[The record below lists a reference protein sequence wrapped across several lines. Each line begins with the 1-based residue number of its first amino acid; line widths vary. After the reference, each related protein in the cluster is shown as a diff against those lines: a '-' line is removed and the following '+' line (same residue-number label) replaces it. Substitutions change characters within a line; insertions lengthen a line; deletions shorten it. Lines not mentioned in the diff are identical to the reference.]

1 MVHARHM
8 HESSNMQLWIVEYT
22 RNYTSHLCV
31 CTKLYDTS
39 LYVQHRHILESW
51 TIHLSIRIIRS
62 VLHFAGGGFWAGR
75 SVAPRGR
82 QVRGTS
88 ESTTYFSSHDTVRC
102 VWLWVMSPQ
111 RSRRKKLRDKRRLLS
126 FIMRKRSKGEEV
138 EIDYW
143 QMCIDLKETNFLNDI
158 AIDLKKHSE
167 QRYFSLICTV
177 QRPRHSLY
185 SFIQ

>member
-1 MVHARHM
+1 
-8 HESSNMQLWIVEYT
+8 
-22 RNYTSHLCV
+22 
-31 CTKLYDTS
+31 
-39 LYVQHRHILESW
+39 
-51 TIHLSIRIIRS
+51 
-62 VLHFAGGGFWAGR
+62 
-75 SVAPRGR
+75 
-82 QVRGTS
+82 
-88 ESTTYFSSHDTVRC
+88 
-102 VWLWVMSPQ
+102 MSPQ

-177 QRPRHSLY
+177 QRSRHSLETEKDFVY
-185 SFIQ
+185 NLIEDRNMKIVLGPKSEILSSNPTKFGDKNEFTHRFRIYFILDQFVDTPNNYVWRMLRRESFEFDRGKRIFFKL